1 MWILFL
7 NICRDILNY
16 SFSMLWLAKSEDLES
31 TNSLNYKCSFWF
43 YQNSHCR
50 KIQHHTGKNHQLC
63 RCHDHCI
70 CSEDGRH
77 LGGNEVRLNFEKK
90 PKRFVKLTWTILQVK
105 STITFAKS
113 ICSTY
118 SLTITFLGS
127 IALNYTK
134 KIKVI
139 YQSLV
144 YSVVGLKRF
153 FIAEGPYNDLR
164 GYIYIRKNQY
174 V

>member
-1 MWILFL
+1 MVCKINFKWPFRVYL
-7 NICRDILNY
+7 NSCCQRI
-16 SFSMLWLAKSEDLES
+16 
-31 TNSLNYKCSFWF
+31 
-43 YQNSHCR
+43 
-50 KIQHHTGKNHQLC
+50 HHDTGKNHQLC

-77 LGGNEVRLNFEKK
+77 LGGNEVELNFDKK
-90 PKRFVKLTWTILQVK
+90 VKNFLKLTRTILQVK

-113 ICSTY
+113 ICSTD
-118 SLTITFLGS
+118 SSTIAFLGS

-144 YSVVGLKRF
+144 LFCSRIEQIFLL
-153 FIAEGPYNDLR
+153 AEGHYNDQRDYVHLGKFLYKLELSAVPYFTKNKQVYTLR
-164 GYIYIRKNQY
+164 PFETLLFS
-174 V
+174 

>member
-1 MWILFL
+1 
-7 NICRDILNY
+7 
-16 SFSMLWLAKSEDLES
+16 
-31 TNSLNYKCSFWF
+31 
-43 YQNSHCR
+43 
-50 KIQHHTGKNHQLC
+50 
-63 RCHDHCI
+63 
-70 CSEDGRH
+70 
-77 LGGNEVRLNFEKK
+77 
-90 PKRFVKLTWTILQVK
+90 
-105 STITFAKS
+105 
-113 ICSTY
+113 
-118 SLTITFLGS
+118 LTITLLGS

>member
-1 MWILFL
+1 MQNQFL
-7 NICRDILNY
+7 RVYLN
-16 SFSMLWLAKSEDLES
+16 S
-31 TNSLNYKCSFWF
+31 CC
-43 YQNSHCR
+43 QR
-50 KIQHHTGKNHQLC
+50 IHHDTGKNHQLC

-70 CSEDGRH
+70 LTEDGRH
-77 LGGNEVRLNFEKK
+77 LGGNEVELNFDKK
-90 PKRFVKLTWTILQVK
+90 VKIFLKLTRTILQVK

-113 ICSTY
+113 ICSTD
-118 SLTITFLGS
+118 SSTIAFLGS